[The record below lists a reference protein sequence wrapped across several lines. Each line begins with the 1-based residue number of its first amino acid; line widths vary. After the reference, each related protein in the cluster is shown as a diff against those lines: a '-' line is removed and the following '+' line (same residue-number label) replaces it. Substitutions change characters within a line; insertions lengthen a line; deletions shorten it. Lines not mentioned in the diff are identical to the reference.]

1 MQRLPVRPAESWGH
15 PYHAGTEPRRMTRKS
30 RSSGDQSKR
39 LIASIL
45 NDALATGDRVAFVK
59 AIDDLL
65 RVQGMTNVSQK
76 TGLVWHD
83 GCQGFSL
90 LAISLFGRAATSPR
104 PDLLFARLLRGATVK
119 GGRRPSRKRLA
130 LDGREHSGR
139 LARSGWQLRRSE
151 GSSPCARRSRATNL
165 YSADPRGSQP

>member
-1 MQRLPVRPAESWGH
+1 
-15 PYHAGTEPRRMTRKS
+15 
-30 RSSGDQSKR
+30 
-39 LIASIL
+39 
-45 NDALATGDRVAFVK
+45 
-59 AIDDLL
+59 
-65 RVQGMTNVSQK
+65 
-76 TGLVWHD
+76 
-83 GCQGFSL
+83 

>member
-1 MQRLPVRPAESWGH
+1 M
-15 PYHAGTEPRRMTRKS
+15 PRAFRSPGSKS
-30 RSSGDQSKR
+30 
-39 LIASIL
+39 
-45 NDALATGDRVAFVK
+45 
-59 AIDDLL
+59 L
-65 RVQGMTNVSQK
+65 RRENVSVPNADGADASGCDATPPSSAGLPHLIVVRFCSHYGLRSIITPRLK
-76 TGLVWHD
+76 CATGLVWRE